1 MTASARVG
9 MVCLHTCPFEQPGAG
24 DAGGMNVYVR
34 QLARGLVRR
43 GWTVHIT
50 TIGTLGRVEVEPGI
64 VVDHVDVG
72 VPRSKDALAA
82 ALPTV
87 VENLRARAAD
97 DVDVLHSHYWL
108 SGVAGLRLAADRGV
122 PLVHTMHTMARVK
135 NAHRG
140 PSQRLEPEQRVDA
153 ERRIAAEADLLLA
166 NGASEAADLTR
177 FYGADPSRIAVVPPG
192 VDLGVFRP
200 EGEPENEAEEPA
212 AVLPDDEPGAG
223 TPGRLRVVLAGRM
236 QRHKGPQVLLQAVA
250 RLREQRPNIGL
261 DVRIIGAASGGDLD
275 LPALVTSLG
284 VEDTVRLEPPVPP
297 RRLAAAF
304 RAADVVVMPSAH
316 ESFGL
321 VALEAQACGTP
332 VIATDAGG
340 LAEAVRD
347 GETGILVPGR
357 DPADWADA
365 LARLHDDPA
374 GRAALATRAAVHA
387 RAFTWDSTAALTEDA
402 YRDAISRLSRG

>member
-34 QLARGLVRR
+34 QLARALVRR
-43 GWTVHIT
+43 DWTVHIT
-50 TIGTLGRVEVEPGI
+50 TIGTLGRREVEPGI

-72 VPRSKDALAA
+72 PPRTKEALAA

-87 VENLRARAAD
+87 TERLLAHATD
-97 DVDVLHSHYWL
+97 EVDLLHAHYWL
-108 SGVAGLRLAADRGV
+108 SGVVGLGLAAARRV
-122 PLVHTMHTMARVK
+122 PLVHTMHTMALVK

-140 PSQRLEPEQRVDA
+140 PAQPPEPEQRVRA
-153 ERRIAAEADLLLA
+153 ERRIAAEADRLLA
-166 NGASEAADLTR
+166 NGSSEAADLAHH
-177 FYGADPSRIAVVPPG
+177 YGADPDRVDVVAPG
-192 VDLGVFRP
+192 VDLTVFRP
-200 EGEPENEAEEPA
+200 DGP
-212 AVLPDDEPGAG
+212 VDGGGRPGG
-223 TPGRLRVVLAGRM
+223 LRVVLAGRM
-236 QRHKGPQVLLQAVA
+236 QRHKGPQVLLHAVA
-250 RLREQRPNIGL
+250 RLRAERPDIAL
-261 DVRIIGAASGGDLD
+261 DVRVIGAASGADLD
-275 LPALVTSLG
+275 LPALVASLG
-284 VEDTVRLEPPVPP
+284 LGDVVRLEPPMPP

-357 DPADWADA
+357 EPADWADA

-374 GRAALATRAAVHA
+374 ERAALATGAAVHA

-402 YRDAISRLSRG
+402 YRRALSRG